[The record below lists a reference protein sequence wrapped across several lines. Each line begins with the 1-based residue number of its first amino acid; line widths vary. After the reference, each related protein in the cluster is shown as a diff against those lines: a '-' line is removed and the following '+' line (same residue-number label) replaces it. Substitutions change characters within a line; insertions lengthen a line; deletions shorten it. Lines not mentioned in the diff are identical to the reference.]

1 MIHNLVLIVVVVY
14 VKRNFNKG
22 SYLWK
27 QNIVLTSLLSKDSLS
42 ITWHQWQVEYPTD
55 KNIILF
61 LSFAAL
67 KASSPQGYQWTG
79 LAACWR
85 RYGDLSSFNLFLD
98 WSDDE
103 DEAIVRQLNNVDLET
118 RCWNLLFLG
127 KNIRDVSRN
136 FSLFSHLGKMVRDDD
151 AALVVVDFGW
161 LVFRRNFLCC
171 FVKVWV
177 INLLSNLFNT
187 DSKTSS
193 LSSFDGLSLW
203 HTWNIKRHKNN
214 QLHPN
219 EDYVWIKDKS
229 EYRISQ
235 IMQIVNIASFWSN
248 VFIIAFL
255 HMRLVIF
262 EGIVALSHQVWTIP
276 FIFSPL
282 LYYLLFRVIWG
293 MCFVLSLDFLIKMC
307 VCCHSILIH

>member
-1 MIHNLVLIVVVVY
+1 MWNEISN
-14 VKRNFNKG
+14 NKG
-22 SYLWK
+22 SWLSK
-27 QNIVLTSLLSKDSLS
+27 QNIFLTSSLSKDSLS

-103 DEAIVRQLNNVDLET
+103 DEAIVRQLNDVDLET

-127 KNIRDVSRN
+127 KNIRDVSRK

-203 HTWNIKRHKNN
+203 HTWNIKRQKNH

-219 EDYVWIKDKS
+219 KDYVSINDKS
-229 EYRISQ
+229 KSRISY
-235 IMQIVNIASFWSN
+235 IMLIVDIASFLSN
-248 VFIIAFL
+248 VYIIVFL
-255 HMRLVIF
+255 HMCLVIF